1 MATPHCDTLI
11 VPFPKYCL
19 GFVYVSSS
27 LRVRVWCALDV
38 TSFVL
43 CFCARDCKKKILV
56 CDSCPLPQKHWS
68 SCCEVE
74 LPQISCRWRLH
85 SQTWWCLKTSC
96 YCSTCLI
103 ISFYRYQ
110 YVLITKVLRIIRLP
124 CLLACLLPADFFI
137 SFLPSCLVESLSLLC
152 VISPVYYNPVVSI
165 RGLHLSSIFLKLPT
179 SAESHPLICISASSG
194 FGGVYMA
201 NDALLLSHSIWR
213 ED

>member
-1 MATPHCDTLI
+1 MATPQCDTLI
-11 VPFPKYCL
+11 VPFRKYCL

-56 CDSCPLPQKHWS
+56 CDSCPLSLRNTGLAAARWNFLRYHVVGDSTRRHDDVSRPPATAALVLS
-68 SCCEVE
+68 SPSIV
-74 LPQISCRWRLH
+74 ISM
-85 SQTWWCLKTSC
+85 CL
-96 YCSTCLI
+96 L
-103 ISFYRYQ
+103 
-110 YVLITKVLRIIRLP
+110 LRCWGSSGFRA

-165 RGLHLSSIFLKLPT
+165 RGLHLSSIF
-179 SAESHPLICISASSG
+179 
-194 FGGVYMA
+194 
-201 NDALLLSHSIWR
+201 
-213 ED
+213 